1 MLELLCEWHRRQEV
15 TGERARDLTR
25 ENTVQEDIIREPVEL
40 IDEDLDAVAG
50 GFAINVDVNVAEIE
64 QTIVQAQ
71 ETVFGSN
78 SATAAQVAAISQTA

>member
-1 MLELLCEWHRRQEV
+1 
-15 TGERARDLTR
+15 
-25 ENTVQEDIIREPVEL
+25 VQTDIIREPVEL

-50 GFAINVDVNVAEIE
+50 GFYLNVDVNIAEIE
-64 QTIVQAQ
+64 QTILQEQ